1 MHTMHIFMQAKSSLP
16 KIITIFTH
24 SQKRLTMDESARKVE
39 SRDSEG
45 ATRVSRDEKS
55 KSDRREDT
63 HQDRREDKRE
73 ERQDDKHSSRHRS
86 HRRHRSE
93 RSDRP
98 ERSERSE
105 RSDRSDRHR
114 SSRSSRSNRDRSRSR
129 ESRRRRHRERSREGA
144 GEGRRDRERSRDG
157 VRRDQKREFE
167 SRETKPAS
175 LGGKWVIDES
185 DGEVDGGSA
194 VKGADKRITGHVGP
208 ASRSDEIN
216 SLNKQ
221 IADDLRAKLQGKT
234 KEDSD
239 ESADDSENA
248 SAESGNRPDKQ
259 PVILSAMDTQMMGP
273 TTSSNPENMTIAEM
287 VAEERRL
294 NHVGNAS
301 SRAAETISR
310 DKGFSVDNDYADD
323 NSSRLASLVSKKQI
337 DLKNMAISQ
346 VQKMTKILD
355 SCDLC
360 AEDRAPNTSV
370 ISTGTRVY
378 LSIAP
383 RPELAA
389 YSAVIVPI
397 AHHKNTLECDSDEW
411 EEIRNFQKCLA
422 VMYMSMGL
430 GVCFYENAARPWLFP
445 HAHIVCVPIPLD
457 LTNDISPFFQEA
469 FLTSD
474 TEWSQHRK
482 VIQTGGKGK
491 LGFQTSIAKEAPYV
505 HVWLTIDGG
514 VGHIVEDANMWPKD
528 DRFAREVL
536 AGLLRC
542 PVELAKR
549 SVTWG
554 EDTEKREK
562 FVKKWDKYD
571 WTRQLSE

>member
-1 MHTMHIFMQAKSSLP
+1 
-16 KIITIFTH
+16 
-24 SQKRLTMDESARKVE
+24 MDESARLDG

-45 ATRVSRDEKS
+45 ATRRSRDEKS
-55 KSDRREDT
+55 ISDNRVDSRTDRHEDQ
-63 HQDRREDKRE
+63 HEDR
-73 ERQDDKHSSRHRS
+73 HTSRHSRS

-93 RSDRP
+93 RSDRSERP
-98 ERSERSE
+98 ERSG

-129 ESRRRRHRERSREGA
+129 ESRRRRHRDRERSRDG
-144 GEGRRDRERSRDG
+144 GRPGRERSRDG
-157 VRRDQKREFE
+157 VRESSRRDRERGVE
-167 SRETKPAS
+167 SRESKQES
-175 LGGKWVIDES
+175 SGGKWVIEES
-185 DGEVDGGSA
+185 DEEGDG
-194 VKGADKRITGHVGP
+194 GADKGVGHVTGGHGKGSMGHVTGDPVTTGP
-208 ASRSDEIN
+208 VTPATRSDEIN

-234 KEDSD
+234 KENVSDDSD
-239 ESADDSENA
+239 DDNDA
-248 SAESGNRPDKQ
+248 PAESGKP
-259 PVILSAMDTQMMGP
+259 PVVLSALDTQMMGP
-273 TTSSNPENMTIAEM
+273 TVSSNPENMTIAEM

-355 SCDLC
+355 TCDLC

-445 HAHIVCVPIPLD
+445 HAHVVCVPIPLD

-514 VGHIVEDANMWPKD
+514 VGHIVEDANKWPKD

-549 SVTWG
+549 TVTWG
-554 EDTEKREK
+554 EDAEKRGK

-571 WTRQLSE
+571 WTKQLDE

>member
-1 MHTMHIFMQAKSSLP
+1 MS
-16 KIITIFTH
+16 
-24 SQKRLTMDESARKVE
+24 ESAGKSG
-39 SRDSEG
+39 SRDRSDPHD
-45 ATRVSRDEKS
+45 TSRVS
-55 KSDRREDT
+55 KSDPGSSSRSHRDS
-63 HQDRREDKRE
+63 
-73 ERQDDKHSSRHRS
+73 SSRHSSSRS

-93 RSDRP
+93 RSDR
-98 ERSERSE
+98 SE
-105 RSDRSDRHR
+105 RHR
-114 SSRSSRSNRDRSRSR
+114 SSRSSRRDRSRSR
-129 ESRRRRHRERSREGA
+129 ESRRSDRRRDRESRRDRRDRRDRSRD
-144 GEGRRDRERSRDG
+144 RDRERERSRDTN
-157 VRRDQKREFE
+157 R
-167 SRETKPAS
+167 SRERSRSPQAES
-175 LGGKWVIDES
+175 AGKWVIDES
-185 DGEVDGGSA
+185 SDEDAVDNTVDTVHFSDNT
-194 VKGADKRITGHVGP
+194 VNSTIDKDTSSTP
-208 ASRSDEIN
+208 TRSDEIN
-216 SLNKQ
+216 TLNKQ
-221 IADDLRAKLQGKT
+221 IADDLRAKLQK
-234 KEDSD
+234 KAEPESD
-239 ESADDSENA
+239 EEEEDEP
-248 SAESGNRPDKQ
+248 GKKPI
-259 PVILSAMDTQMMGP
+259 VLSAMDTQMMGP
-273 TTSSNPENMTIAEM
+273 TISSNPEDMTIAEM

-294 NHVGNAS
+294 NHMGNAS

-323 NSSRLASLVSKKQI
+323 NSSRLASLVAKKQI

-346 VQKMTKILD
+346 VQKMTKVLD

-383 RPELAA
+383 KPELAA

-445 HAHIVCVPIPLD
+445 HAHIVCIPVPLD

-514 VGHIVEDANMWPKD
+514 VGHIVEDANQWPKD
-528 DRFAREVL
+528 DRFAREVIG
-536 AGLLRC
+536 GLLRC

-549 SVTWG
+549 TVTWG
-554 EDTEKREK
+554 KDPEKRDK
-562 FVKKWDKYD
+562 FVQKWDKYD
-571 WTRQLSE
+571 WTKQLDGS

>member
-1 MHTMHIFMQAKSSLP
+1 
-16 KIITIFTH
+16 
-24 SQKRLTMDESARKVE
+24 MDTPANTSDPRDT
-39 SRDSEG
+39 RDSKNTSHYE
-45 ATRVSRDEKS
+45 RSRSDHRSDKHDTD
-55 KSDRREDT
+55 DRRST
-63 HQDRREDKRE
+63 HRES
-73 ERQDDKHSSRHRS
+73 SSRHSSSRS

-105 RSDRSDRHR
+105 RSDRHRSSR

-129 ESRRRRHRERSREGA
+129 ESRRSDRRRHRDRSSDGDLRREQSHGS
-144 GEGRRDRERSRDG
+144 RSHEPR
-157 VRRDQKREFE
+157 
-167 SRETKPAS
+167 P
-175 LGGKWVIDES
+175 GKWVIDES
-185 DGEVDGGSA
+185 DEEDEIG
-194 VKGADKRITGHVGP
+194 GHVADTKG
-208 ASRSDEIN
+208 SVVLTRSDEIN

-234 KEDSD
+234 PSTSKKE
-239 ESADDSENA
+239 EDDS
-248 SAESGNRPDKQ
+248 AEEDDDTEPGKKPE
-259 PVILSAMDTQMMGP
+259 PVVLSAMDTQMMGP
-273 TTSSNPENMTIAEM
+273 AVPPKPEDMTIAEM

-294 NHVGNAS
+294 SHMGNAS

-355 SCDLC
+355 TCDLC

-370 ISTGTRVY
+370 ISTGTRVH

-383 RPELAA
+383 KPELAA

-445 HAHIVCVPIPLD
+445 HAHIVCIPVPLD

-514 VGHIVEDANMWPKD
+514 VGHIVEDANKWPKD
-528 DRFAREVL
+528 DRFAREVIS
-536 AGLLRC
+536 GLLRC

-549 SVTWG
+549 TVTWG
-554 EDTEKREK
+554 EDKEMRAK
-562 FVKKWDKYD
+562 FVTKWDKYD
-571 WTRQLSE
+571 WTKQLE

>member
-1 MHTMHIFMQAKSSLP
+1 
-16 KIITIFTH
+16 
-24 SQKRLTMDESARKVE
+24 MDESTRTGD
-39 SRDSEG
+39 SRDSRDD
-45 ATRVSRDEKS
+45 TSSSRTSRDEKPRS
-55 KSDRREDT
+55 EHRHKDT
-63 HQDRREDKRE
+63 HDTHNET
-73 ERQDDKHSSRHRS
+73 SSRHSSSRS

-93 RSDRP
+93 RSD
-98 ERSERSE
+98 RSERSE

-114 SSRSSRSNRDRSRSR
+114 SSRSSRSSRSHRDRSRSR
-129 ESRRRRHRERSREGA
+129 ESRRSDKSRRHR
-144 GEGRRDRERSRDG
+144 DRSRDG
-157 VRRDQKREFE
+157 DRE
-167 SRETKPAS
+167 SRRERESGSRDSKPRES
-175 LGGKWVIDES
+175 RSRDSKPESSSSGKWVIDES
-185 DGEVDGGSA
+185 DGED
-194 VKGADKRITGHVGP
+194 GADKGNVGHVTRG
-208 ASRSDEIN
+208 ATKTRSDHVTTRSDEIN

-234 KEDSD
+234 QKEDDSD
-239 ESADDSENA
+239 DSAESAGSRDVD
-248 SAESGNRPDKQ
+248 SAESGKP

-273 TTSSNPENMTIAEM
+273 TVSSNPENMTIAEM

-294 NHVGNAS
+294 SHMGSSS

-355 SCDLC
+355 TCDLC

-445 HAHIVCVPIPLD
+445 HAHIVCIPIPLD

-514 VGHIVEDANMWPKD
+514 VGHIVEDANKWPKD
-528 DRFAREVL
+528 DRFAREVI

-549 SVTWG
+549 SVVWG
-554 EDTEKREK
+554 EDKEKREV
-562 FVKKWDKYD
+562 FVKRWDKYD
-571 WTRQLSE
+571 WTRQLGSE